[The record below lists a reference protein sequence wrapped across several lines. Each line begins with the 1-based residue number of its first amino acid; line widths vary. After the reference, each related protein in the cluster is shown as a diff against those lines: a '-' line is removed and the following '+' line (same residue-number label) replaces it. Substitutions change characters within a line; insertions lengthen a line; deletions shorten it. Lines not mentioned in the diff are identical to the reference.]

1 MNNVY
6 CTKRNN
12 DAQLKLLA
20 TRSKLGG
27 RLNRVFQ
34 IMKKADFNTLFAA
47 DEQQDDQWSVLWGS
61 AAADP
66 HTPTH
71 PYT

>member
-1 MNNVY
+1 MSGTIKKPSVWPCKLMNNVY

-47 DEQQDDQWSVLWGS
+47 DEQQDDQ
-61 AAADP
+61 
-66 HTPTH
+66 
-71 PYT
+71 